1 MRQPALLGTL
11 QDISVD
17 FDRKI
22 ESLLGQYNVAIAL
35 GGGEM
40 KISGKAKFA
49 RFQAAQFN
57 NLFLGQT
64 LTAECHARNDDG
76 RAGDAVHRF
85 LHHRRWCDLRRGS
98 RRLLYRDRNRSSTP
112 VAASPARRPYVAG
125 AAGTGTYTTASAD
138 NGTAMICY
146 YSYTSA
152 SGNKIVAANQLMGA
166 MPTFSLYMKQSFDYL
181 GTMKDLVL
189 KLNACAS
196 SKISLAFSNQ
206 KFAIPEFD
214 FQAQADA
221 SNNWGTLSLSEYG
234 KWISAR
240 SENRSHR
247 CRRGDARRPHV
258 PCAGPAAAPDHQDR
272 RRSPRGSA
280 EIRRRTSPKSRCSIL
295 RRSCISP

>member
-1 MRQPALLGTL
+1 MTQFVFGSGTLVMKRNDIANTQPALLGTL

-35 GGGEM
+35 GGGEL

-64 LTAECHARNDDG
+64 LTANAMLEMTTGEPVTPASGSFTIANG
-76 RAGDAVHRF
+76 TTFVE
-85 LHHRRWCDLRRGS
+85 DLGVYYAATGIA
-98 RRLLYRDRNRSSTP
+98 LTP
-112 VAASPARRPYVAG
+112 VAASPAAGQYVAG
-125 AAGTGTYTTASAD
+125 ATGTGTYTTAAAD
-138 NGTAMICY
+138 NGTALICY

-166 MPTFSLYMKQSFDYL
+166 MPAFALYMKQSFDYL
-181 GTMKDLVL
+181 GTTKDLIL
-189 KLNACAS
+189 KLNACSS

-221 SNNWGTLSLSEYG
+221 SNNWGTLSLSE
-234 KWISAR
+234 
-240 SENRSHR
+240 
-247 CRRGDARRPHV
+247 
-258 PCAGPAAAPDHQDR
+258 
-272 RRSPRGSA
+272 
-280 EIRRRTSPKSRCSIL
+280 
-295 RRSCISP
+295 